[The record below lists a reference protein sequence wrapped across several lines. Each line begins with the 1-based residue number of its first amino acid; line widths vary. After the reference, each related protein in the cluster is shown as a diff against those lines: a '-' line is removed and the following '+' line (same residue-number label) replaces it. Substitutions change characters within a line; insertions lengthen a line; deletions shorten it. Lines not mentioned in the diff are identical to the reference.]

1 MTKDAPVSRIR
12 VFDTVVREV
21 IRETHDTVTLLL
33 DAGADPRDYRPGQF
47 VSIDPAQFPALRHQ
61 LAYFEEAKQRREQV
75 RAYSLASIPEDP
87 WLAVT
92 VKEEVYVAGQ
102 TEYPPILSP
111 YLVHS
116 AKDGMSVTVRGY
128 SGHYCLPENVAERTD
143 HVVHLVAGSGVVPN
157 FAMVRWALA
166 HLPTVRHTFIDTN
179 KTWSDAIFGDALH
192 KLERASEGR
201 LQVIHCLTREPA
213 DVPGAHRGRI
223 DLELLRSAIPD
234 PKGCLVY
241 ACGPAVGRW
250 EKKAAK
256 ARGEEPRPR
265 FLESAQALL
274 AELGVPKDHLLTEA
288 YG

>member
-1 MTKDAPVSRIR
+1 MTREAPVSRLRI
-12 VFDTVVREV
+12 FDTVVREV

-33 DAGADPRDYRPGQF
+33 DAGAEARDYRPGQF
-47 VSIDPAQFPALRHQ
+47 VSIDPVQFPALRQQ
-61 LAYFEEAKQRREQV
+61 LAYFEEAKQRKEQV

-92 VKEEVYVAGQ
+92 VKEEVFVAGE

-111 YLVHS
+111 YLVHA
-116 AKDGMSVTVRGY
+116 AKDGMNVTVRGF
-128 SGHYCLPENVAERTD
+128 SGHYCLPEDVAQRTD

-166 HLPTVRHTFIDTN
+166 HLPSVRHTFIDTN

-192 KLERASEGR
+192 KLERAAEGR
-201 LQVIHCLTREPA
+201 LRVIHCLTREPA
-213 DVPGAHRGRI
+213 DVPGARRGRI
-223 DLELLRSAIPD
+223 DLPLLREAVPD
-234 PKGCLVY
+234 PATCLVY

-250 EKKAAK
+250 ERKAAK
-256 ARGEEPRPR
+256 ARGEEPKPR
-265 FLESAQALL
+265 FLESATALL
-274 AELGVPKDHLLTEA
+274 AELGVPKEHVHTEA

>member
-1 MTKDAPVSRIR
+1 MTREAPVSRIR

-21 IRETHDTVTLLL
+21 VRETHDTVTLLL
-33 DAGADPRDYRPGQF
+33 DAGAEPRDYRPGQF
-47 VSIDPAQFPALRHQ
+47 VTIDPAQFPALKQ
-61 LAYFEEAKQRREQV
+61 QVAYFEEAKRRKEQV
-75 RAYSLASIPEDP
+75 RAYSLASIPEEP

-92 VKEEVYVAGQ
+92 VKEEVFVPGE

-111 YLVHS
+111 YLVH
-116 AKDGMSVTVRGY
+116 AARDGMNVTVRGFTGTY
-128 SGHYCLPENVAERTD
+128 TLPDDLGERTD

-157 FAMVRWALA
+157 FAMIRWALT
-166 HLPTVRHTFIDTN
+166 HVPGVRHTLLDTN
-179 KTWSDAIFGDALH
+179 RTSADVIFSEALQ
-192 KLERASEGR
+192 KLERAAEGR

-223 DLELLRSAIPD
+223 DLELLRATIPD
-234 PKGCLVY
+234 PSSCLVF

-265 FLESAQALL
+265 FLETAQALL
-274 AELGVPKDHLLTEA
+274 EEVGVPKEHIHTEA

>member
-1 MTKDAPVSRIR
+1 MTREAPVSRIR
-12 VFDTVVREV
+12 VFDAVVREV

-33 DAGADPRDYRPGQF
+33 DAGAEPRDYRPGQF
-47 VSIDPAQFPALRHQ
+47 VTIDPAQFPALKQQ
-61 LAYFEEAKQRREQV
+61 LVYFEAAKNRKEQV

-92 VKEEVYVAGQ
+92 LKEELFVPGE
-102 TEYPPILSP
+102 TEFPPILSP
-111 YLVHS
+111 FLVHS

-128 SGHYCLPENVAERTD
+128 SGGYVFPDDLVERTD

-166 HLPTVRHTFIDTN
+166 HLPSIRHTFIDTN
-179 KTWSDAIFGDALH
+179 RTWSDVIFGEALQ

-201 LQVIHCLTREPA
+201 LRVIHCLTREPA
-213 DVPGAHRGRI
+213 DVPGARRGRI
-223 DLELLRSAIPD
+223 DLGLLKEAIPD
-234 PKGCLVY
+234 PKACLVY

-265 FLESAQALL
+265 FLESTQALVS
-274 AELGVPKDHLLTEA
+274 ELGVPKEHVHTEA

>member
-1 MTKDAPVSRIR
+1 MTREAPVSRIR

-33 DAGADPRDYRPGQF
+33 DGGAEVRDYRPGQF
-47 VSIDPAQFPALRHQ
+47 VTIDPGQFPALKQQ
-61 LAYFEEAKQRREQV
+61 LAYFEETKQRKEQV

-92 VKEEVYVAGQ
+92 VKEEVFLPGE
-102 TEYPPILSP
+102 TEFPPILSP

-116 AKDGMSVTVRGY
+116 AKDGMNVTVRGY
-128 SGHYCLPENVAERTD
+128 SGGYVFPDDLAERTD

-166 HLPTVRHTFIDTN
+166 HLPSVRHTFVDTN
-179 KTWSDAIFGDALH
+179 RTWSDAIFGEALQ
-192 KLERASEGR
+192 KLERAAVGR
-201 LQVIHCLTREPA
+201 LRVIHCLTREPA
-213 DVPGAHRGRI
+213 DVPGARRGRI
-223 DLELLRSAIPD
+223 DLALMKEAILD
-234 PKGCLVY
+234 PTACLVY

-274 AELGVPKDHLLTEA
+274 AELGVPREHVHTEA